1 MNRRFL
7 TKTFLILLFT
17 CFFYLIFVFKS
28 FSGLTGGAI
37 NVSLI
42 SPSDNSF
49 VNTKSI
55 NFTFNVSWNES
66 IVIANCTLYGNFTGV
81 WASNQT
87 NHTEIVQGENGINIT
102 LEDGS
107 YEWNVYCFN
116 ETEVY
121 DFAENNFTLTV
132 DTESPNYS
140 LNSTDSTLAGTAV
153 SHNLYWQDNI
163 GLSYAIFSFDNCTG
177 SFQNISEIS
186 LSGTSAW
193 SNFTVII
200 NDTIGCTIKWKVY
213 ANDTSGNWNESETF
227 SYTTTNALPTLSY
240 LWTFPVSNTTYEPR
254 KSYVFNVTACDLNGA
269 SDLVSITF
277 EWNDQ
282 TNYTY
287 PDVTNVTHNSTCL
300 NFSITLNDLPAGNHN
315 YKWYV
320 NDSQNEWAFLS
331 DSYTITR
338 AVSNAS
344 LILEPESPVI
354 YENRTVAKC
363 TETNPEADGKLWRN
377 GTDVTSENNTEIIL
391 PVGTWEYV
399 CNVSETQNYTS
410 ASDSKVYT
418 VEKKNARIQVYPLT
432 QNLTYPASV
441 LQYCT
446 DESSLLDCNIYRND
460 SLISNY
466 TEVTLAAGVYV
477 YKANIT
483 DTMNYT
489 NYEVTQILT
498 INKGILVGT
507 ISAPAVTYP
516 TPLFVNSTESNIGD
530 SDVVYNIYCNDVF
543 VASAIGSAPSSSI
556 PLGIGSYVCKLN
568 TSAGPFAN
576 WTANATIAIV
586 ETVVNAPSPPPS
598 AGPGIPL
605 TTTVSTTPGKAV
617 IFIPLIAAMSKA
629 NVSIQKTEGIDFTQI
644 VISVK
649 NKVVS
654 VQINITKLDAKPEE
668 TPALVNVYRY
678 IRVDK
683 KNIEDENVSEVKIV
697 FKVEKSWVA
706 TNNINPDTI
715 ALYRYTTKWEKLNTV
730 KMGADSE
737 YLYYEAT
744 SPGLSYFAI
753 AGEKSIQVCP
763 FECCIGEPEY
773 YDKPCPSGY
782 KCENHSCVAII
793 TPCIEDWICTEWS
806 ECIGGKQTRICKDRN
821 ECGTT
826 KNKPEE
832 ERSCE
837 VEKPTFA
844 FWLGIV
850 LVIILI
856 VIISKYVAKK
866 IKPTERPKVE
876 KKPRK
881 PRRQKK

>member
-7 TKTFLILLFT
+7 TKTFLILLFA

-28 FSGLTGGAI
+28 FSVLTGGTI

-66 IVIANCTLYGNFTGV
+66 IVIANCILYGNFTGA
-81 WASNQT
+81 WASNQP
-87 NHTEIVQGENGINIT
+87 NQTEIVQGENGINIT

-121 DFAENNFTLTV
+121 DLAENSFTLTV

-153 SHNLYWQDNI
+153 SHNLYWQDDF

-177 SFQNISEIS
+177 SFQNITNVS
-186 LSGTSAW
+186 LSGNSAW
-193 SNFTVII
+193 TNFTVVI
-200 NDTIGCTIKWKVY
+200 NNTVGCTIRWCVY
-213 ANDTSGNWNESETF
+213 ASDTSGNWNATSCLNPF
-227 SYTTTNALPTLSY
+227 SYITTNALPTLSY
-240 LWTFPVSNTTYEPR
+240 PWAFPVSNTTYEPG
-254 KSYVFNVTACDLNGA
+254 KNYMFNVTACDANGA
-269 SDLVSITF
+269 SDLASITF
-277 EWNDQ
+277 EWNGQ

-300 NFSITLNDLPAGNHN
+300 NFSITLSNLPAGNYN

-320 NDSQNEWAFLS
+320 NDSQNEWAFLN
-331 DSYTITR
+331 DSYTI
-338 AVSNAS
+338 
-344 LILEPESPVI
+344 
-354 YENRTVAKC
+354 
-363 TETNPEADGKLWRN
+363 
-377 GTDVTSENNTEIIL
+377 
-391 PVGTWEYV
+391 
-399 CNVSETQNYTS
+399 
-410 ASDSKVYT
+410 
-418 VEKKNARIQVYPLT
+418 
-432 QNLTYPASV
+432 
-441 LQYCT
+441 
-446 DESSLLDCNIYRND
+446 
-460 SLISNY
+460 
-466 TEVTLAAGVYV
+466 
-477 YKANIT
+477 
-483 DTMNYT
+483 
-489 NYEVTQILT
+489 
-498 INKGILVGT
+498 
-507 ISAPAVTYP
+507 
-516 TPLFVNSTESNIGD
+516 
-530 SDVVYNIYCNDVF
+530 
-543 VASAIGSAPSSSI
+543 
-556 PLGIGSYVCKLN
+556 
-568 TSAGPFAN
+568 
-576 WTANATIAIV
+576 
-586 ETVVNAPSPPPS
+586 TVVNAPSPPPS
-598 AGPGIPL
+598 AGPGPAPP

-629 NVSIQKTEGIDFTQI
+629 NVSIQKTEGIDLTQI
-644 VISVK
+644 AISVK
-649 NKVVS
+649 NKVAS

-683 KNIEDENVSEVKIV
+683 KNIEDENISEVKIV
-697 FKVEKSWVA
+697 FKVEKSWIA
-706 TNNINPDTI
+706 SNNINPDTI
-715 ALYRYTTKWEKLNTV
+715 ALYRYTTKWEKLNTI
-730 KMGADSE
+730 KKGADSE

-753 AGEKSIQVCP
+753 AGEKSIQSCP
-763 FECCIGEPEY
+763 FECCISEPEY
-773 YDKPCPSGY
+773 YDKPCASGY
-782 KCENHSCVAII
+782 KCQNHSCVAII
-793 TPCIEDWICTEWS
+793 APCTEDWICTEWS
-806 ECIGGKQTRICKDRN
+806 ECIEGKQTRICKDKN

-826 KNKPEE
+826 QNKPEE

-850 LVIILI
+850 LVVILI

-866 IKPTERPKVE
+866 IKPVEKPKVE
-876 KKPRK
+876 EKPRK